1 MSQPIHVDAPGLLFA
16 EKTLD
21 FPVKIESGVDI
32 AQNAFFVHQP
42 HGGNVRLFQAQF
54 GLRETDIPAMWLVDK
69 KGVLRYINA
78 GFDFDKKIERL
89 LAE

>member
-1 MSQPIHVDAPGLLFA
+1 VEWPQYFDGKSLESQFA
-16 EKTLD
+16 
-21 FPVKIESGVDI
+21 
-32 AQNAFFVHQP
+32 
-42 HGGNVRLFQAQF
+42 AQF